1 MNSRDIPTCL
11 PESQGGWLSW
21 GLDRL
26 AQGLLGS
33 ERRPAEE
40 FRAWTLGARRLSSG
54 ASFRLDDYPY
64 LENLYRDPVAE
75 SILMKAGQ
83 VGATE
88 YAVNRALW
96 TTCEAGANVLFVLP
110 VWTPDASDFSQA
122 RLKAAIEDSPDILA
136 RAAGI
141 DNVGLKRV
149 GRGLI
154 YCRGSE
160 RRHSLKEMPIDL
172 VIVEELD
179 ECNQA
184 NLPFAY
190 RRLDHSLLKHR
201 LMISNPTLPGYGIHA
216 LWEESDQRAWQVK
229 CECGRWQALMFDR
242 NLLPG
247 PPAFWGCEKCGRLLD
262 RTAGEWIAAHPE
274 RPMRGYH
281 IPQALSHRITAQ
293 ELLDDWHGSEGN
305 SFKEQA
311 FFNLRLGEPYAARG
325 QQIELGRLLELRG
338 EDPMPQVGRKCSM
351 GVDVGTVLHVR
362 ISQRAEGG
370 QKRAVWVGEVRDFAD
385 LRPLMSAYDVAC
397 AVVDALPETRAAQ
410 GFQAAFRGRVWLAY
424 YEDNPKAPPAV
435 WRKAD
440 STVLLQRTAAAD
452 AVRDRVAAGGLLLP
466 AKAEVL
472 EPRDPRSGFSLWL
485 LHLCVPV
492 RLRRINARGQEVAVW
507 NSAGRADHFFHAEVY
522 DEAAF
527 GHIEEGLAG
536 TGRWS
541 PKAMDGLTRK
551 SPWKK

>member
-1 MNSRDIPTCL
+1 
-11 PESQGGWLSW
+11 
-21 GLDRL
+21 
-26 AQGLLGS
+26 
-33 ERRPAEE
+33 
-40 FRAWTLGARRLSSG
+40 
-54 ASFRLDDYPY
+54 
-64 LENLYRDPVAE
+64 
-75 SILMKAGQ
+75 MKAGQ

-122 RLKAAIEDSPDILA
+122 RLKAAIEDSPEILA
-136 RAAGI
+136 HAAGI

-160 RRHSLKEMPIDL
+160 RRHSLKEMPIDF

-216 LWEESDQRAWQVK
+216 LWDESDQRAWQVK
-229 CECGRWQALMFDR
+229 CGCGRWQALTFDR

-247 PPAFWGCEKCGRLLD
+247 PPAFWGCEKCGLLLD

-274 RPMRGYH
+274 RPLRGYH

-293 ELLDDWHGSEGN
+293 ELLDDWHGAEGN
-305 SFKEQA
+305 SFREQA

-338 EDPMPQVGRKCSM
+338 EDTMPQVGRKCSM

-424 YEDNPKAPPAV
+424 YEDDPKALPAL
-435 WRKAD
+435 WRKD
-440 STVLLQRTAAAD
+440 KGTVLLQRTAAAD

-466 AKAEVL
+466 AKAEAL
-472 EPRDPRSGFSLWL
+472 EPRDPRSGISTWL

-492 RLRRINARGQEVAVW
+492 RLRRLNARGQEVAVW
-507 NSAGRADHFFHAEVY
+507 NSAGRPDHFFHAEVY
-522 DEAAF
+522 DEVAF
-527 GHIEEGLAG
+527 AHIEAGHAG
-536 TGRWS
+536 TGLWGPRT
-541 PKAMDGLTRK
+541 MDGLTRK
-551 SPWKK
+551 SPWRKR